1 MFSDAEIGVFLDELD
16 EKIQVMNDGFLAL
29 ERDGENPGI
38 IQEIFRAAHTIKG
51 SSAIMGYEQMSLL
64 THEMENLFDRIRQ
77 GEVTITPEMIDLLF
91 EALDTLKAMRDQVMG
106 GEVTVEAGVLDRLKT
121 ELNRAAAG
129 VRPPERGTA
138 SKSPEEGGRG
148 KPAALES
155 PAGEDPA
162 EEEPLPRVEPSAV
175 ELEVIREAAAM
186 GRSAYRIGVGIDRD
200 CQMKSVRAFLVFQ
213 RLEEFGEVIQSAPA
227 AESIQEG
234 HYGRGFEVLLIS
246 GEDGDYIKNMLM
258 TIAEVDSVTVEPVD
272 AASDNGDGEAA
283 EPVPTESAP
292 AAEPSSA
299 ETAGQPKTAF
309 EKPQTVPEKTLP
321 PSANEYKAVKTV
333 RIDVRKLDNLMNLVG
348 ELVIERTRLDRF
360 AHIVGDR
367 LGSDEMIDT
376 LNEISNHL
384 GQVTADLQDEIMK
397 ARMLPIAQ
405 VFNRFPR
412 MVRDLAHKL
421 EKQIDLV
428 IEGRDTELDRN
439 VIEVIS
445 DPLIH
450 LIRNAI
456 DHGIEPTRE
465 RLAAGKPAQGTLR
478 LRAYHHENHIVIV
491 VEDDGRGLDP
501 EQIRAKALEKK
512 LVKPEAAAR
521 MTDQE
526 LFNLVFLPGFSTAKN
541 VSDLSGRGVG
551 MDVVKSQI
559 EAVNGSV
566 EINSVPGQGTSCV
579 IKLPLTLAIIKALM
593 VRLGDQVYALPLSN
607 VLETVQI
614 SRSEIQLIKNS
625 EVVVVRGVVLPLIRL
640 GRLFNQAERDA
651 EKLYVVIV
659 GTGDH
664 QVGVIVDRLIGE
676 QEIVIKSLG
685 EHLGRIAGLSGATIL
700 GDGRVSLII
709 DVRALISE
717 VSGRK
722 GGRTAYAG

>member
-29 ERDGENPGI
+29 ERDGEVPGI

-51 SSAIMGYEQMSLL
+51 SSAIMGYDGMSAL
-64 THEMENLFDRIRQ
+64 THEMENLFDRLRD
-77 GEVTITPEMIDLLF
+77 GAVTVTPEMIDLLF
-91 EALDTLKAMRDQVMG
+91 EALDTLKLLRDQVTG
-106 GEVTVEAGVLDRLKT
+106 QEAMVDEALLERLKK
-121 ELNRAAAG
+121 ELNRTAVGGLPLANGPAGPPPAGAVGPGPDAPPEAAA
-129 VRPPERGTA
+129 E
-138 SKSPEEGGRG
+138 
-148 KPAALES
+148 
-155 PAGEDPA
+155 A
-162 EEEPLPRVEPSAV
+162 EPQVGAEPLPRVELGAV
-175 ELEVIREAAAM
+175 EWEVAREAAGM
-186 GRSAYRIGVGIDRD
+186 GRNVFRIGVGIDRD

-213 RLEEFGEVIQSAPA
+213 RLEELGDIIQSAPA
-227 AESIQEG
+227 AEQLQDG
-234 HYGRGFEVLLIS
+234 AYGRGFEVLFVTL
-246 GEDGDYIKNMLM
+246 EDRDYLQSMLM
-258 TIAEVDSVTVEPVD
+258 TIAEVESATVEPLEPPGAPAGAG
-272 AASDNGDGEAA
+272 AARA
-283 EPVPTESAP
+283 EPAAAGSGSAP
-292 AAEPSSA
+292 AKVPAEGAAPASPA
-299 ETAGQPKTAF
+299 TA
-309 EKPQTVPEKTLP
+309 PE
-321 PSANEYKAVKTV
+321 YRAVKTV
-333 RIDVRKLDNLMNLVG
+333 RIDVRKLDSLMNLVG
-348 ELVIERTRLDRF
+348 ELVIERTRLDQF
-360 AHIVGDR
+360 AYTAAER
-367 LGSDEMIDT
+367 LGSDEMMDT

-384 GQVTADLQDEIMK
+384 GQVTGDLQEEIMK

-412 MVRDLAHKL
+412 MVRDLAHKMDKKI
-421 EKQIDLV
+421 ELV

-465 RLAAGKPAQGTLR
+465 REAAGKPAEGTLR

-501 EQIRAKALEKK
+501 ARIKVKALEKN
-512 LVKPEAAAR
+512 LIDAEAAAR
-521 MTDQE
+521 LNDQE
-526 LFNLVFLPGFSTAKN
+526 LVNLAFLPGFSTATS

-551 MDVVKSQI
+551 MDVVRTQI
-559 EAVNGSV
+559 EQVNGSV
-566 EINSVPGQGTSCV
+566 EISSTPGKGTRCE

-607 VLETVQI
+607 VLETVQV
-614 SRSEIQLIKNS
+614 SRGEIQMIKHS
-625 EVVVVRGVVLPLIRL
+625 EVVVVRGVVLPLVRL
-640 GRLFNQAERDA
+640 CRVFNQAEKEADR
-651 EKLYVVIV
+651 LYVVIV
-659 GTGDH
+659 GTGDQ
-664 QVGVIVDRLIGE
+664 QVGVIVDKLIGE

-717 VSGRK
+717 TSGRR
-722 GGRTAYAG
+722 GRRAAYG